1 LCPAGSIGI
10 TLFVAKIGERLSLE
24 AAERKRQNEAEAA
37 ERKRQNEA
45 EAAERKRQDEAEA
58 AERKR
63 QDEAEA
69 AKRKRQGDALSA
81 QFKLQEARRRHQDEK
96 NALRYELLETK
107 TARDIAEL
115 KLEVQALKPNAG
127 APELDQLVK
136 EK

>member
-1 LCPAGSIGI
+1 LCPAGSIDI
-10 TLFVAKIGERLSLE
+10 TLFVAKIGERLSL
-24 AAERKRQNEAEAA
+24 
-37 ERKRQNEA
+37 

-69 AKRKRQGDALSA
+69 AKRKRQDEAEAAKRKRQGDKLSA
-81 QFKLQEARRRHQDEK
+81 QFKLQEARRRHQDEMD
-96 NALRYELLETK
+96 ALRYELLK
-107 TARDIAEL
+107 NKIAREIAER
-115 KLEVQALKPNAG
+115 KLEVQALKSNAG